1 MRLFLDTSV
10 MLSAAASGTGASRE
24 LFRLVPTNGWLL
36 VTTHYA
42 IDEVLRHLPDLPLQ
56 ASVDW
61 AALRPSILVMDD
73 VFTVNLPVV
82 FPVPKD
88 KPILFGAL
96 AWADVLLTLDHA
108 DFGELLGESFY
119 GMPVL
124 KPGVF
129 LKREREAGR
138 LKPAS
143 NP

>member
-10 MLSAAASGTGASRE
+10 MLSAAASATGASRE
-24 LFRLVPTNGWLL
+24 LFRLASFNGWLL

-56 ASVDW
+56 SSVDW

-108 DFGELLGESFY
+108 DFGELLGQSFY

-124 KPGVF
+124 KPGLF
-129 LKREREAGR
+129 LKKEREAGR
-138 LKPAS
+138 LTPAS
-143 NP
+143 TP